1 MDRAPEQSPES
12 APALVDV
19 ADPSPDV
26 SGLPSGRCPVPS
38 PREGPVPDAVGSCSH
53 CPVRATWL
61 RNACGTNVPPV
72 TRAARRTP
80 TSVLSALGLGAEE
93 ERRYQSVLPLSGG
106 PLDEV
111 ATVLGTSR
119 DRLVENLQPLVDRG
133 LVSLRDGR
141 LDVPS
146 LPALVGRLLDE
157 QVRSATQARERLQQL
172 SQAIPFLVASSFQPG
187 PGKMEDL
194 GGLDGELSAGGNAL
208 ALLTELIETSKGDL
222 LWWRPDAWRM
232 PRESAI
238 AVVVGRAVASGR
250 RSRAIYPVRALHEAP
265 EVLQARARQGEQVRV
280 IDEMPTRM
288 LVIQGTHA
296 VLPEPLGFA
305 DEPRLLV
312 RQPALV
318 GALGL
323 LFEAYW
329 DQAAALPDLDVRLPR
344 VDVRGSLL
352 RQLASGAK
360 DEQIA
365 RTLGLSL
372 RTVRR
377 RVAEL
382 LIELGV
388 DTRFQ
393 AGVEAAR
400 RGWL

>member
-1 MDRAPEQSPES
+1 MPAVPQDR
-12 APALVDV
+12 
-19 ADPSPDV
+19 
-26 SGLPSGRCPVPS
+26 R
-38 PREGPVPDAVGSCSH
+38 RAV
-53 CPVRATWL
+53 
-61 RNACGTNVPPV
+61 
-72 TRAARRTP
+72 RRGV
-80 TSVLSALGLGAEE
+80 TSVLTALGLTPED
-93 ERRYQSVLPLSGG
+93 ERRYQQLLPLSGG
-106 PLDEV
+106 SLADV
-111 ATVLGTSR
+111 AAVLGTTP
-119 DRLVENLQPLVDRG
+119 DRLPDQLGPMIDRG
-133 LVSLRDGR
+133 LADLGGER
-141 LDVPS
+141 LTVRP
-146 LPALVGRLLDE
+146 LPALVAALIDE
-157 QVRSATQARERLQQL
+157 QAESAARSRERLHDL
-172 SQAIPFLVASSFQPG
+172 SRAIPFLVAASFQPG
-187 PGKMEDL
+187 PDQMENL

-208 ALLTELIETSKGDL
+208 ALLTDLIETSQGDL

-238 AVVVGRAVASGR
+238 SVVVGRAVASGR

-288 LVIQGTHA
+288 LVIRGTHA

-312 RQPALV
+312 RQPAIV
-318 GALGL
+318 GALTL

-329 DQAAALPDLDVRLPR
+329 EQASALPDLDLRRPR
-344 VDVRGSLL
+344 IDIRGNLL
-352 RQLASGAK
+352 RQLAAGAK

-393 AGVEAAR
+393 AGVEAVR